1 MWLSGRKEV
10 RELEQR
16 LAAGQQALDQA
27 HRQAEQLQQH
37 NAELVAELRQLK
49 QERQIDQRVMA
60 GLPRFGDSLS
70 SLKNSFTDLN
80 DLLDARRNDSR
91 QIAGESS
98 SSAQAMLDLIA
109 SLAGINQQMNSSAE
123 GMQTLNDEAM
133 VINRQVE
140 LIRSVADQ
148 TNLLALNASIEAARA
163 GEHGRGFSVVA
174 EEVRALAARTDQSSG
189 DIAGVVE
196 RIRHGVTE
204 ATQQSQTN
212 ARTTEQLSK
221 TAEQS
226 RVRMNGLLKLAEMS
240 SSTLEQAAF
249 LAEIEL
255 ANLEELEIKLT
266 VYQVLSG
273 QSRQT
278 SADLPDETE
287 CRLGQWYYQ
296 GEGSRLFGRDT
307 DFAAIEEPHRAVH
320 RNARAALDAYW
331 AGRYDEAVRA
341 MEQMES
347 NNLDVMTRV
356 HRLMLGERAATRA
369 VA

>member
-1 MWLSGRKEV
+1 MWLGNGKQV
-10 RELEQR
+10 RQLELRVATEQQSLQEAHQKVEELEQR
-16 LAAGQQALDQA
+16 
-27 HRQAEQLQQH
+27 
-37 NAELVAELRQLK
+37 NAELITELAQL
-49 QERQIDQRVMA
+49 QRERQINQRVMA
-60 GLPRFGDSLS
+60 GLARFGDSLS
-70 SLKNSFTDLN
+70 SLKGSFTDLN
-80 DLLDARRNDSR
+80 NLLDSRREDSR

-98 SSAQAMLDLIA
+98 SSAKDMLDLIA
-109 SLAGINQQMNSSAE
+109 SLAGINQQMNNTAD
-123 GMQTLNDEAM
+123 GMQKLNEDAL

-140 LIRSVADQ
+140 LMRSVADQ

-196 RIRHGVTE
+196 RIRHRVTD
-204 ATQQSQTN
+204 ATHQSQTN
-212 ARTTEQLSK
+212 ARTTEQLSS
-221 TAEQS
+221 TAEES
-226 RVRMNGLLKLAEMS
+226 RVRMDGLLKLAEIS
-240 SSTLEQAAF
+240 SSTLERAAF

-278 SADLPDETE
+278 SADVPDETE

-296 GEGSRLFGRDT
+296 GEGSRLFRRDS

-331 AGRYDEAVRA
+331 AGRYDDAVSA

-347 NNLDVMTRV
+347 NNLDVMGRM
-356 HRLMLGERAATRA
+356 HRLMLGEHATKRA